1 MEENKYKLSFAS
13 LSPYL
18 ESHIVKP
25 TEVTTARG
33 FVTWGKN
40 NDYPSYIY
48 GMYQNV
54 ATLKSII
61 DGVCDY
67 VTGEG
72 VKIDGH
78 EVLNQR
84 DETARDILYQCA
96 LDYVI
101 HGGFVLNIIRNKF
114 GSIAEVYRLN
124 VANVRTN
131 EDKTEFYYTK
141 DWAKSF
147 GRVKYMV
154 YPAYRADS
162 KDASSVFYYSNNINE
177 VYPVPIYGA
186 ALLSCEVEKAINEFQ
201 LNSIN
206 NGFSGSYIVNFNS
219 GVPDDSQKQEIE
231 DAFYEKF
238 CGYQNGSRPMIA
250 WNNNKEGEVTV
261 SKISGDDFADRY
273 SELAKRSRQE
283 IFTSFRATPN
293 LFGLPT
299 ETTGFNSQ
307 EFRESFKLFNKTM
320 IQPIQNTLISQ
331 FEKIFGK
338 GHVHIEPFTINWED

>member
-1 MEENKYKLSFAS
+1 MEQKYKLSFAT
-13 LSPYL
+13 LDPYL

-25 TEVTTARG
+25 IEVTTNRG

-40 NDYPSYIY
+40 NDYPTYIY
-48 GMYQNV
+48 GLYQNV

-67 VTGEG
+67 IVGEG
-72 VKIDGH
+72 VTIDGF
-78 EVLNQR
+78 EVVNSHG
-84 DETARDILYQCA
+84 ETAQDVFAKCA

-101 HGGFVLNIIRNKF
+101 HGGFALNILRNRL
-114 GSIAEVYRLN
+114 GGIAEIYRLN
-124 VANVRTN
+124 VANIRTN
-131 EDKTEFYYTK
+131 EDKSEFYYTK
-141 DWAKSF
+141 DWSKSY
-147 GRVKYMV
+147 GRVKYIA
-154 YPAYRADS
+154 YPAYKNDGR
-162 KDASSVFYYSNNINE
+162 DASSIFYYSNNINE
-177 VYPVPIYGA
+177 VYPIPIYGA
-186 ALLSCEVEKAINEFQ
+186 SLMSCEVEKAINEFQ

-219 GVPDDSQKQEIE
+219 GVPDDEQKEEIE
-231 DAFYEKF
+231 NAFYEKF

-299 ETTGFNSQ
+299 ETTGFSQQ
-307 EFRESFKLFNKTM
+307 EFMESFKLFNKTM
-320 IQPIQNTLISQ
+320 IQPIQKMMITQ

-338 GHVHIEPFTINWED
+338 DKIHIEPFTINWDE